1 MLMKDEV
8 KRWKKYGYIIMA
20 VVLFLM
26 GVTYVVNYNKKVKL
40 HKEEIKAEHIEDLR
54 RAEEASEKALE
65 FLNSDK
71 ETVTGKEM
79 KEYCK
84 IAGTIWTSIN
94 ELREYTVKPYNSEI
108 KPHNIMMVLSS
119 TINYGSMEDAEEI
132 AIQGELRYILI
143 VQKWYIEE
151 VNTLLKESSY
161 KNFKTAGE
169 WVKVLKEISTLDH
182 TNIKTEAS

>member
-71 ETVTGKEM
+71 ETVTGK
-79 KEYCK
+79 
-84 IAGTIWTSIN
+84 
-94 ELREYTVKPYNSEI
+94 R
-108 KPHNIMMVLSS
+108 
-119 TINYGSMEDAEEI
+119 
-132 AIQGELRYILI
+132 
-143 VQKWYIEE
+143 
-151 VNTLLKESSY
+151 
-161 KNFKTAGE
+161 
-169 WVKVLKEISTLDH
+169 
-182 TNIKTEAS
+182 